1 MQKKIKKFD
10 SSTSVYFGPVIYNN
24 ICPDLERYFLD
35 AATDS
40 QLKRSV
46 SVLSSDCSFL
56 LFLTN
61 ALMPIRKPKKSTTRG
76 AFYFSVMQLK
86 LTH

>member
-10 SSTSVYFGPVIYNN
+10 SSTSVYFGHVIYNN
-24 ICPDLERYFLD
+24 ICPDLEGYFLD

-46 SVLSSDCSFL
+46 SVSSSVYSFL
-56 LFLTN
+56 FFLTN
-61 ALMPIRKPKKSTTRG
+61 ALTPIRKQKSTTRG